1 MNDTSKYQVDIL
13 IKNGL
18 IVPVTG
24 PHNVIT
30 NGAIAI
36 NHGKIVELGL
46 NHDICNKYI
55 GKKDIDAK
63 NKAVMP
69 GLINAHCHFLQD
81 FLKGSR
87 DDLPLVDWI
96 EQVSFPRIKLAVQ
109 DYLAGIHDLQK
120 FATLHG
126 CITNIKSG
134 ITTVLNMEWATPADT
149 IKIYEDTGIRAIHT
163 LTITDNH
170 NWTPSEAILNDEQ
183 LFNLT
188 DQLHEYCKAS
198 KEERVSLSYGLA
210 CPNSCTEGIFIKVRD
225 LANKHQIPIHIHLAE
240 TEYEFNSFSKKH
252 GKTPTRYLYDLG
264 LLGPDVSA
272 AHAIWLTDADIEL
285 LKKTGTSVV
294 HNPEC
299 NMKIA
304 SGIAPIARM
313 LKAGVNVALGTD
325 SCAVN
330 DNTDLF
336 EAMRIFVM
344 LQRVANLDSTIVS
357 SYEALEMATIGGAR
371 SLGLEKKLGSLEP
384 GKLAD
389 IILVDLKAANMRP
402 VNNIINNLV
411 YCANSGNV
419 ETVIVNG
426 NLIMEKGTILT
437 VNEEEALDEAEAYA
451 QKRFQEAGLAVP
463 SYYLTSLGE
472 DF

>member
-1 MNDTSKYQVDIL
+1 
-13 IKNGL
+13 
-18 IVPVTG
+18 
-24 PHNVIT
+24 
-30 NGAIAI
+30 
-36 NHGKIVELGL
+36 
-46 NHDICNKYI
+46 
-55 GKKDIDAK
+55 
-63 NKAVMP
+63 
-69 GLINAHCHFLQD
+69 
-81 FLKGSR
+81 
-87 DDLPLVDWI
+87 
-96 EQVSFPRIKLAVQ
+96 
-109 DYLAGIHDLQK
+109 
-120 FATLHG
+120 
-126 CITNIKSG
+126 
-134 ITTVLNMEWATPADT
+134 
-149 IKIYEDTGIRAIHT
+149 
-163 LTITDNH
+163 
-170 NWTPSEAILNDEQ
+170 
-183 LFNLT
+183 
-188 DQLHEYCKAS
+188 
-198 KEERVSLSYGLA
+198 
-210 CPNSCTEGIFIKVRD
+210 
-225 LANKHQIPIHIHLAE
+225 
-240 TEYEFNSFSKKH
+240 
-252 GKTPTRYLYDLG
+252 
-264 LLGPDVSA
+264 LGPDVSA